1 MNTRLLL
8 ISAALTFSLTGFFTM
23 PARAAS
29 ELLSKTEGD
38 EVQEARTFH
47 ILVRTKPESERAK
60 RQIHGESR
68 ESLLESFMQVARR
81 TSIDPSSS
89 PLGGD
94 LGMVREGQMVKEFER
109 AVYSAALH
117 EVSGPIQSPF
127 GWHLILVTER
137 GVKPVKTICSEG
149 LSESFSKAAGRER
162 SALDFSSRVESPSEL
177 HPGVLEFMEPGW
189 GPPLKDAEGNL
200 GYLRAAPGRSAEA
213 RSVEWHT
220 EYVRPLY
227 NPHPQGCSRSARRE
241 IEVRCSNRTAAM
253 MRFQQFEGRAASGRV
268 LKNYPTKKSEHQR
281 ERAGSMIEQLV
292 RTACD

>member
-8 ISAALTFSLTGFFTM
+8 ISVALVFGVTRLAAL
-23 PARAAS
+23 PVRAAS
-29 ELLSKTEGD
+29 ELTPKTEGD

-94 LGMVREGQMVKEFER
+94 LGMVREGEMVKEFER

-117 EVSGPIQSPF
+117 EVSEPIQSPF
-127 GWHLILVTER
+127 GWHLILVMER
-137 GVKPVKTICSEG
+137 GLKPVKTICSEG
-149 LSESFSKAAGRER
+149 LSESLSKSAGRER
-162 SALDFSSRVESPSEL
+162 SALEFSSRAKSAPEL

-200 GYLRAAPGRSAEA
+200 GYLRATPGRTAEVRA
-213 RSVEWHT
+213 VVWHT

-241 IEVRCSNRTAAM
+241 IEVRCSDRTAAV

-268 LKNYPTKKSEHQR
+268 LKNYPTKKPEH
-281 ERAGSMIEQLV
+281 ERARAGTVIEQIV